1 MPTLIS
7 VVGPTAIGKTKLA
20 IDLAQ
25 HFNTE
30 IISADS
36 RQFYQEMSI
45 GTAKPT
51 PEELAAAPHHFV
63 DFLPITQ
70 LYSAGDFERD
80 ALAKLDELFKKN
92 EVVIMVGGSGMYVD
106 AVCKGF
112 DVLPYIKPEIREQ
125 LNNQLATEGL
135 DILTKQL
142 KQLDPDY
149 YQQVDLANKQRV
161 VRALEV
167 CLTTGQSFSSFRKQN
182 LVQRPF
188 DIITVGL
195 TWDREKIYERINQRV
210 DLMVAAGLIEE
221 AKSLFP
227 QRALNALQT
236 VGYREIFSAMEDLC
250 TMDEAITQ
258 IKTNTRRFAK
268 RQLTWFKKN
277 EETTWFT
284 REQLVNIIPFVEQK
298 IKR

>member
-20 IDLAQ
+20 INLAQ

-36 RQFYQEMSI
+36 RQFYKEMSI

-63 DFLPITQ
+63 AFLPITQ

-80 ALAKLDELFKKN
+80 ALAKLDELFKN
-92 EVVIMVGGSGMYVD
+92 HEVVIMVGGSGMYVD

-112 DVLPYIKPEIREQ
+112 DVLPDIKPEIREQ

-135 DILTKQL
+135 DVLTQQL

-149 YQQVDLANKQRV
+149 YMQVDLANKQRV

-195 TWDREKIYERINQRV
+195 TWEREKIYERINQRV
-210 DLMVAAGLIEE
+210 NLMVADGLIEE
-221 AKSLFP
+221 AKGLFP

-236 VGYREIFSAMEDLC
+236 VGYREIFSAIEELC

-277 EETTWFT
+277 ENTTWFP
-284 REQLVNIIPFVEQK
+284 REQLDEIIPWLENELTL
-298 IKR
+298 